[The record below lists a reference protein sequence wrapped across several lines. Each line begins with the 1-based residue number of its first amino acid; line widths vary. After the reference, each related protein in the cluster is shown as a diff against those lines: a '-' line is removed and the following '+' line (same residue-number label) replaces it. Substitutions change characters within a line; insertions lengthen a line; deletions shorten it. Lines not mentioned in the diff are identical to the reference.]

1 MPAFHLLEGLFNLVS
16 SFTGGDD
23 VEPVLLRRLIVTGE
37 NLHLIAACQLL
48 ANRYIAIADTCS
60 CAHVSHLGVNGIGK
74 VQHSGTCRQLKQISF
89 GCKDKYFILGKLHP
103 ELIHQLVVISAL
115 KSTSHACQPF
125 FHTTLSTLDA
135 FVSPMSSQAVFGNV
149 VHALGTY
156 LYLHPFLFRAQY
168 GDVQTLIAIAFRYR
182 KPVAHTTWVA
192 LIHVR
197 DDTEHLPAFLLFP
210 FGCRVYNDT
219 YGKEVKDAIDIHLL
233 LLHLLPDG
241 MNALGASLHMEFQ
254 SSLEQL
260 LLYRFGETGY
270 IGIPALLGGIQFLL
284 YIIIRIMFQIFQAQV
299 FQFALQL
306 VESQFVCQWC
316 IQVGRFHR
324 HFSLSFHIAGS
335 FDVAHETHTVGY
347 HDKYDTHVLCHGYEQ
362 TAEVFAFDS
371 CTLLIQVAYAQKSMH
386 DTCHFLSE
394 VFLDVLQGGISTH
407 DSTVKHH
414 SQYRTACQSHL
425 LSHYQGS
432 FHIGKDI
439 AQAECITRYTMLSGG
454 FLQILV
460 YHVPVLLC
468 ENILCQ
474 QA

>member
-1 MPAFHLLEGLFNLVS
+1 
-16 SFTGGDD
+16 
-23 VEPVLLRRLIVTGE
+23 
-37 NLHLIAACQLL
+37 
-48 ANRYIAIADTCS
+48 
-60 CAHVSHLGVNGIGK
+60 
-74 VQHSGTCRQLKQISF
+74 
-89 GCKDKYFILGKLHP
+89 
-103 ELIHQLVVISAL
+103 
-115 KSTSHACQPF
+115 
-125 FHTTLSTLDA
+125 
-135 FVSPMSSQAVFGNV
+135 
-149 VHALGTY
+149 
-156 LYLHPFLFRAQY
+156 
-168 GDVQTLIAIAFRYR
+168 
-182 KPVAHTTWVA
+182 
-192 LIHVR
+192 
-197 DDTEHLPAFLLFP
+197 
-210 FGCRVYNDT
+210 
-219 YGKEVKDAIDIHLL
+219 
-233 LLHLLPDG
+233 
-241 MNALGASLHMEFQ
+241 
-254 SSLEQL
+254 
-260 LLYRFGETGY
+260 
-270 IGIPALLGGIQFLL
+270 
-284 YIIIRIMFQIFQAQV
+284 MFQIFQAQV

-439 AQAECITRYTMLSGG
+439 AQAECITRYPMLSGG

-468 ENILCQ
+468 EYILCQ